1 MINEFMQDDTQ
12 FVLSYELLCLLRWL
26 TEHDAE
32 RLKKIITKAISSGEL
47 IEEMKK
53 VDKPDSLNEKHNIQ
67 YNIVDFLSLLESL
80 LIESMSEQLDKKA
93 RQKNLMPAIGQIDSS
108 ICDTALVRFSLEK
121 ATKQMDF
128 NPNINPREQLF
139 KELLKRWKPDKSM
152 LN

>member
-32 RLKKIITKAISSGEL
+32 KLKKIIAKAISSDEL
-47 IEEMKK
+47 SEEMKR
-53 VDKPDSLNEKHNIQ
+53 VDRSDTMEQTQNIH

-80 LIESMSEQLDKKA
+80 LLESMADQLDKKA
-93 RQKNLMPAIGQIDSS
+93 RQKNLMPAIEQIDSS
-108 ICDTALVRFSLEK
+108 ICDNAVVRFSLEK
-121 ATKQMDF
+121 ATAQIEF
-128 NPNINPREQLF
+128 NPNINPKEQLF
-139 KELLKRWKPDKSM
+139 KELLKRWKPDKGM